1 MAKKQVSGPGSVILA
16 SADGAGRRSSTS
28 QRRWMRSL
36 SPVGKLYHS
45 SASLMHFPGRTV
57 GNERASPAVSDGEE
71 AATIDSGNR
80 DLEPD
85 LACPRGMA
93 KSIVGLLTTASV
105 YAGMRDM
112 EQAAEICED
121 DPLADD
127 DGEDSTVSKSE
138 EDQNQDQDQDQNQD
152 QNQDQ
157 EQEQNDNNEAKME
170 TMRRTSP
177 QMDRNDSSDSLD
189 ATIDLDSLA
198 DTATHVSKKDTLFE
212 ISVEPNHDA
221 MSVLSTSSGSRQQKI
236 YRKLLSRF
244 NLKEEDD
251 EFVLRQS
258 CWLLKDL
265 LIQGHIIL
273 TSRHLLFF
281 AFLPKSTGT
290 AKMSGSLSTFS
301 GGLRGRWSRYWAVL
315 KDHTLSLYN
324 SRQDLYFPLL
334 TIDLRYASRI
344 ELDNRGHGATGT
356 FRIRTEAKTYKFRAD
371 SHFSSRSWSS
381 ALKKQLFAT
390 HNSDNDSMSVRIPL
404 ANILDVEEQMV
415 VAQSVTLR
423 IRVLESPTSFAV
435 DDYFF
440 MFLGKSEMNLRQ
452 AINTQLSKMDKPP
465 LKSSDINRLSIPVSE
480 LNDDE
485 SELLEKTQRGRSDSS
500 SRKIMKRVLSPVS
513 RVRRPSF
520 PAHVH
525 LSHKYP
531 QRALSLLKPKNESES
546 RSSSFKD
553 EASSRVSHTTP
564 QETVE
569 LASPQQLQVSPD
581 EISDSD
587 ESVQVSEENKM
598 ASSKLASWTPRP
610 IKNMGSMW
618 GAHPVHYRQGPA
630 DIFPDDDQYLASVK
644 EQSVASKRFKS
655 HFSLKDDEIL
665 RAAYYTHLNKN
676 IPVYGKL
683 YVGTSVIC
691 FRSLI
696 PGNKTKMI
704 LPIEDLENCY
714 KERGFRFGYFGLVL
728 VIHGH
733 EELFFEFSLQS
744 SRDDAEYVTLKE
756 IDSAKLDVGS
766 PVSTIDGISQKLR
779 STDISA
785 EQKATDAGKLRLF
798 EDKINAEGYDLPMM
812 VEESPFFKT
821 SISPKKSYRFGLL
834 TIGSRGDVQ
843 PYIALA
849 KGLLREGHRVTIISH
864 SEFGEWVKSY
874 GIKFREIA
882 GNPAEL
888 MSLMVQHGS
897 MNVGLLREAS
907 SKFRDWISEL
917 LGTSWQACQNLDILI
932 ESPSAMA
939 GIHIAEAL
947 QIPYFRAFTMPW
959 TRTRAYPHAF
969 IVPDQKRGGNYNF
982 FTHVL
987 FENIFWKGIGGQVN
1001 KWRIETLGLK
1011 KTNLMLM
1018 QQNKVPF
1025 LYNISPAVFP
1035 PSVDF
1040 SEWIKV
1046 TGYWFLDGKDDFKPP
1061 QELANFI
1068 AKARKEGK
1076 KLVYIGFGSIVINN
1090 PKKMTKAVVDA
1101 VLEADVYCI
1110 LNKGWS
1116 DRLDGD
1122 STGNDTEETFPSCIY
1137 SSGSVPHDWLFP
1149 QIDAA
1154 VHHGGSGTTGA
1165 TLRAG
1170 LPTIIKP
1177 FFGDQFFYAGRVE
1190 DIGAGINL
1198 KKLNSKTLSR
1208 ALKEVTTSS
1217 RMSHKAQQIQQ
1228 EISREDGV
1236 ETAIS
1241 CIYSELEYA
1250 KSLVQAKNKDK
1261 QDDVKDLGSPEE
1273 NSWFLV

>member
-1 MAKKQVSGPGSVILA
+1 MAKKQTPGPGSVILTNT
-16 SADGAGRRSSTS
+16 DGLGRRGSTS

-45 SASLMHFPGRTV
+45 SASLMHFPSKVAG
-57 GNERASPAVSDGEE
+57 GERSSLAASDGEE
-71 AATIDSGNR
+71 SNTIETGNR

-105 YAGMRDM
+105 YAGMGDM

-121 DPLADD
+121 DSSAEEEGD
-127 DGEDSTVSKSE
+127 DSTVSKSAKNKEQHEHDANE
-138 EDQNQDQDQDQNQD
+138 ENQ
-152 QNQDQ
+152 
-157 EQEQNDNNEAKME
+157 ELELEPSDNV
-170 TMRRTSP
+170 SP
-177 QMDRNDSSDSLD
+177 HGDENSTASDS
-189 ATIDLDSLA
+189 AIDLDSLT
-198 DTATHVSKKDTLFE
+198 DTVTHVSKKDTLFE

-221 MSVLSTSSGSRQQKI
+221 TSVVSTSSGSRQLKI

-244 NLKEEDD
+244 NLNEAED

-265 LIQGHIIL
+265 LIQGHIVL
-273 TSRHLLFF
+273 TSRHVLFF

-290 AKMSGSLSTFS
+290 AKMSGNLSTFS

-356 FRIRTEAKTYKFRAD
+356 FRICTEAKTYKFRAD

-390 HNSDNDSMSVRIPL
+390 HNSENDSMSVKIPL
-404 ANILDVEEQMV
+404 VNILDVEEQMV

-423 IRVLESPTSFAV
+423 IRVLESPASFAV

-452 AINTQLSKMDKPP
+452 AINAQLSKMEKPP
-465 LKSSDINRLSIPVSE
+465 LRQSDLSHLSPPVTE
-480 LNDDE
+480 LNDGQ
-485 SELLEKTQRGRSDSS
+485 SEVLDKTARGRSDSN
-500 SRKIMKRVLSPVS
+500 SRKIIRRVLSPVS
-513 RVRRPSF
+513 KVRRPSF
-520 PAHVH
+520 PVHVH
-525 LSHKYP
+525 ISQKYP
-531 QRALSLLKPKNESES
+531 QRALSLLKSKNESES
-546 RSSSFKD
+546 STKTSSDDTFGGL
-553 EASSRVSHTTP
+553 SHHTL
-564 QETVE
+564 EDTVE
-569 LASPQQLQVSPD
+569 LGSPQQLQVTAD

-587 ESVQVSEENKM
+587 ESAQTSEDNKLGT
-598 ASSKLASWTPRP
+598 SKLASWTPRP

-618 GAHPVHYRQGPA
+618 GAHPVHYRHDLA
-630 DIFPDDDQYLASVK
+630 DIFPDDDQYLANAK
-644 EQSVASKRFKS
+644 DQLVASKRFKS

-683 YVGTSVIC
+683 YIGTSVIC

-733 EELFFEFSLQS
+733 EELFFEFSLPS
-744 SRDDAEYVTLKE
+744 SRDDAEYVTLKQL
-756 IDSAKLDVGS
+756 DLTKLDVDS
-766 PVSTIDGISQKLR
+766 PITTVDGISQKLR
-779 STDISA
+779 TADISA

-798 EDKINAEGYDLPMM
+798 EDKINAEGFDLPMM
-812 VEESPFFKT
+812 VEESPFYKT
-821 SISPKKSYRFGLL
+821 SITPKKSYRFGLL

-849 KGLLREGHRVTIISH
+849 KGLLKEGHRVTIISH
-864 SEFGEWVKSY
+864 SEFGSWVRSY

-907 SKFRDWISEL
+907 SKFRDWISQL
-917 LGTSWQACQNLDILI
+917 LRTSWQACQNLDILI

-1046 TGYWFLDGKDDFKPP
+1046 TGYWFLDGKDDYSPP
-1061 QELANFI
+1061 KALADFI
-1068 AKARKEGK
+1068 AQARGQGK

-1101 VLEADVYCI
+1101 VLEADVFCI

-1116 DRLDGD
+1116 DRLDD
-1122 STGNDTEETFPSCIY
+1122 NSSSDDIEEPFPECIY

-1228 EISREDGV
+1228 EIAKEDGV

-1250 KSLVQAKNKDK
+1250 KSLVQAKYQEK
-1261 QDDVKDLGSPEE
+1261 QDDMKDLGSPEE